1 MKLFFK
7 HNHRE
12 DTKEIA
18 NAVSFFV
25 SERGENEGVSDESL
39 CDSGG

>member
-18 NAVSFFV
+18 FAVSFFV
-25 SERGENEGVSDESL
+25 SERGGNEGAKDESV
-39 CDSGG
+39 CDSD